1 MTRGFVVGDGLREM
15 EVLQGFVDHLNR
27 LYPGKIRLVQL
38 FGPRARGD
46 ARPDSDYD
54 VLIVVEDR
62 SAIDR
67 TRIYDYV
74 MDVNLK
80 YGIDLSLKIYGQ
92 DEFELFKRTG
102 VPFIREAL
110 REGIRC

>member
-1 MTRGFVVGDGLREM
+1 MGDGLREM
-15 EVLQGFVDHLNR
+15 EVLQGLVDHLNR

-38 FGPRARGD
+38 FGSPARGD

-74 MDVNLK
+74 PDVNLK
-80 YGIDLSLKIYGQ
+80 YGINLSLKIYGQ
-92 DEFELFKRTG
+92 DESELFKRTG